1 MRIREMQ
8 HLIEEINSAR
18 HGKRGQPRTWRA
30 TMHRGNSCLEDRD
43 VQQRTL
49 AEEPPFEEETCRF
62 GRVELSKDLVKA
74 ITQRHGVH

>member
-1 MRIREMQ
+1 MGERGHQ
-8 HLIEEINSAR
+8 G
-18 HGKRGQPRTWRA
+18 HGVPPCTEVIHVLR
-30 TMHRGNSCLEDRD
+30 MD